1 MYYVQI
7 WEQEKEMALQH
18 YLYDITGY
26 IIVTCFI
33 ILSSLILHEIN
44 IV

>member
-1 MYYVQI
+1 MYYVQL
-7 WEQEKEMALQH
+7 WEEEKEMALQQ

-26 IIVTCFI
+26 IILTCFI
-33 ILSSLILHEIN
+33 ILSSVILHEIN

>member
-1 MYYVQI
+1 MYYVQL
-7 WEQEKEMALQH
+7 WEEEKEMALQH
-18 YLYDITGY
+18 HLYEITGY

-33 ILSSLILHEIN
+33 ILSSLILREIN